1 MLDLGRTFL
10 QSLERN
16 PNACAL
22 VDDALRLS
30 YAQWGL
36 RIGGVQQALSKMGL
50 RRGDHLLSILQNRHE
65 AATLHWACQ
74 FIGVVV
80 TPLNWRVKPD
90 EIGITDRQAQVLA
103 QLTDFFRC
111 GVLAQHED
119 HGITDVLK
127 QHEGDEGHHQH
138 DQAGLEQPAKHEHEH
153 ARMLANTQAPFSQ
166 GLHGIGDIYQV
177 AQG

>member
-36 RIGGVQQALSKMGL
+36 QIGGVQQALSKMGL

-74 FIGVVV
+74 FAGVIL
-80 TPLNWRVKPD
+80 TPLNWRAKAEEVD
-90 EIGITDRQAQVLA
+90 YAIENSQARA
-103 QLTDFFRC
+103 
-111 GVLAQHED
+111 
-119 HGITDVLK
+119 
-127 QHEGDEGHHQH
+127 
-138 DQAGLEQPAKHEHEH
+138 
-153 ARMLANTQAPFSQ
+153 
-166 GLHGIGDIYQV
+166 
-177 AQG
+177 